1 MIVDKI
7 KKREPSVKNK
17 NSNIDIPVGKW
28 LKCDCCKEIVYK
40 NPVLNFAISEYTLSF
55 MQLISWFSLKN
66 TFSFDKSIIYAKYDF
81 KFGKIISI
89 VSKSIKEFA

>member
-40 NPVLNFAISEYTLSF
+40 EIVRENLNIHLCKYFA
-55 MQLISWFSLKN
+55 
-66 TFSFDKSIIYAKYDF
+66 
-81 KFGKIISI
+81 
-89 VSKSIKEFA
+89 